1 MTGSGREIDP
11 APRGNPADRSRRA
24 SAWPEESEGRGSIL
38 FLVAVLIALSV
49 VPIGSNVWL
58 SRLEYTVE
66 SVLEP
71 ARNAAEDLA
80 RIHARQM
87 LYFQEWLLT
96 GDFQAEMRYR
106 DLLAD
111 EADLS
116 AVLRRRVEEA
126 DVDVRGLHLPVV
138 TAAVDWQLQHVSAF
152 SERGRVEFVEGPAL
166 EADQQRFERLLAANA
181 ALLDELDRRAQA
193 ARARVT
199 TAREFMLL
207 ITLGLVALALVGTA
221 TVAGLASRL
230 RKLVGEV
237 RGRHRDALRARRE
250 LDAIFDAT
258 ADAVLE
264 VDRGGTV
271 PPGTPPG
278 ADSPYGLWGALG
290 TRDSGESVGSAGE
303 DVGFGL

>member
-1 MTGSGREIDP
+1 MTGSGKGSVP
-11 APRGNPADRSRRA
+11 ARGKGPTGRPGRA
-24 SAWPEESEGRGSIL
+24 AAWPEESEGRGSIL

-49 VPIGSNVWL
+49 VPVVSNVWL

-138 TAAVDWQLQHVSAF
+138 TAAVDWQLQHVS
-152 SERGRVEFVEGPAL
+152 
-166 EADQQRFERLLAANA
+166 
-181 ALLDELDRRAQA
+181 
-193 ARARVT
+193 
-199 TAREFMLL
+199 
-207 ITLGLVALALVGTA
+207 
-221 TVAGLASRL
+221 
-230 RKLVGEV
+230 
-237 RGRHRDALRARRE
+237 
-250 LDAIFDAT
+250 
-258 ADAVLE
+258 
-264 VDRGGTV
+264 
-271 PPGTPPG
+271 
-278 ADSPYGLWGALG
+278 
-290 TRDSGESVGSAGE
+290 
-303 DVGFGL
+303 